1 MDTFNLHAKGKLLL
15 TGEYAVLDG
24 AAALALPTRQG
35 QQLTVGPGGATG
47 RLRWSSADMNGVEW
61 FSAEL
66 RLADGAVLDTNDAA
80 VAGRLADIL
89 KVCRAGQPG
98 FLPADG
104 PGALVRISADFPLD
118 WGLGSSS
125 TLIALVAKW
134 ANINPYLLLEQTFG
148 GSGYDIACAFADGP
162 IVYQRPA
169 TGYDENRFRRVP
181 FAPPFA
187 DQLYFV
193 YLGQK
198 QNSREGIQRYRDL
211 ASGENH
217 ALVQRITD
225 LTNALLTC
233 STLPDFEAILAE
245 HEALIGE
252 TLQLPRVKEVLF
264 RDYPGSV
271 KSLGAWGGDFVL
283 VTSEQTSEQTK
294 KQWKALGYEVC
305 VGWREM
311 LYNQ

>member
-1 MDTFNLHAKGKLLL
+1 MDTVTLHAKGKLLL

-35 QQLTVGPGGATG
+35 QQLTVVPGGETG
-47 RLRWSSADMNGVEW
+47 RLRWSSTDMNGVEW
-61 FSAEL
+61 FSAL
-66 RLADGAVLDTNDAA
+66 LSLSDFSVVDTNNTA
-80 VAGRLADIL
+80 VAQRLSDIFR
-89 KVCRAGQPG
+89 VCQSEQPG

-104 PGALVRISADFPLD
+104 PGISVRISADFPLD

-134 ANINPYLLLEQTFG
+134 ANINPYLLLERTFG

-169 TGYDENRFRRVP
+169 TGYDEHRFRRVS
-181 FAPPFA
+181 FAPAFA

-211 ASGENH
+211 APGENH
-217 ALVQRITD
+217 ALVERITD
-225 LTNALLTC
+225 LTNAMLTC

-245 HEALIGE
+245 HEALIGQ
-252 TLQLPRVKEVLF
+252 TLQLPRVKDTLF

-283 VTSEQTSEQTK
+283 VTSEQSLEQTQ
-294 KQWKALGYEVC
+294 KQWKTMGYEVC

-311 LYNQ
+311 LL

>member
-35 QQLTVGPGGATG
+35 QQLTVVSGGETDC
-47 RLRWSSADMNGVEW
+47 LHWSSADMNGVEW
-61 FSAEL
+61 FSATFERTNWRVNNTNNAAIAD
-66 RLADGAVLDTNDAA
+66 RLS
-80 VAGRLADIL
+80 DIF
-89 KVCRAGQPG
+89 KECQKERPD
-98 FLPADG
+98 FLPAN
-104 PGALVRISADFPLD
+104 GAGISARISADFPLD

-134 ANINPYLLLEQTFG
+134 AAVNPYQLLDRTFG

-169 TGYDENRFRRVP
+169 AGYNENRFRRVS

-211 ASGENH
+211 APGENH

-225 LTNALLTC
+225 LTNAVLAC
-233 STLPDFEAILAE
+233 STLRDFEAILAE

-283 VTSEQTSEQTK
+283 VTSEQSSEQTK
-294 KQWKALGYEVC
+294 KQWKAMGYEVC